1 MSRPAQPL
9 DAERELRLLTAAA
22 TSFTRS
28 GYELASLNQII
39 ADAGWAKSSFYHYF
53 PDKRRLH
60 DHVVLTLRERIAE
73 ELVLP
78 DVGLLAPGTFWPTM
92 TELVAALVRA
102 LARHPETRLL
112 ERMFLH
118 PPAARGPDGQLTRL
132 RADVAGW
139 LAAAIAAGRR
149 IGEVRDDLPET
160 LLADLALGLIDVL
173 DRWNIAHPTK
183 TLSNPA
189 IAVDLLRDTLGS
201 TPNRVPRSQP

>member
-1 MSRPAQPL
+1 MPRPAQPL
-9 DAERELRLLTAAA
+9 NAERELRLLTAAA

-60 DHVVLTLRERIAE
+60 DHVVLTLRERIAD

-78 DVGLLAPGTFWPTM
+78 DFELLTPATFWPTM
-92 TELVAALVRA
+92 AELVASLLRV
-102 LARHPETRLL
+102 LAIHPETRLL
-112 ERMFLH
+112 ERMFHH

-132 RADVAGW
+132 RADVARW

-149 IGEVRDDLPET
+149 LGEVRDDLPDS
-160 LLADLALGLIDVL
+160 LLADLALGLVDVL
-173 DRWNIAHPTK
+173 DRWTLAHPTA
-183 TLSNPA
+183 TGPDPSLTIN
-189 IAVDLLRDTLGS
+189 LLRDTLGS
-201 TPNRVPRSQP
+201 TSTRAPR